1 MNIRYINKSPPHTI
15 YNSSMDEIIIS
26 DQDFDRLWQEAAAEV
41 AVKCIKHKSLR
52 SKNHHPVDPK
62 ECRRSS
68 LPLPKRKSQSQRSAS
83 KHENDAAAA
92 VASSSKKSSRSRRNS
107 TSALELKRRQES
119 NRNPQKPPLSPVVT
133 GEESNSTNTSI
144 SAVNSISGSERGGKP
159 RRRSSVSKV
168 PSLPSFPDMSKLT
181 IHGREDLTVSDLSAL
196 DLVPSS
202 KTSKTNLMDG
212 SVSSLTSAFSGFD
225 SVYTG
230 RSQGKQ
236 ITFNGS
242 SSRSINSSS
251 TPEADTNKKN
261 NTAAQA
267 EAAKY
272 VLQMDKKV
280 ESSQQHQQQQQLV
293 FEIPTTFEVKGH
305 KEHHK
310 QSTGLVLSFGKNN
323 EKDAVMVKEIS
334 PTSLFV
340 GTSLKSG
347 QEVLMINSL
356 RVKCPKQAAKIMK
369 SLSGDLAMYVSEGTR
384 APGMKYIR
392 VRVGHEKKKGSNV
405 RLKPY
410 EDVERLLQA
419 TKDITLETQSN
430 GLVRVAHVDPSGMF
444 RKDLRSGDIVLT
456 VNGTLIKDDE
466 GWKKLILETAS
477 HGVICMLIYSMADLV
492 KGLVNQLLPSWE
504 CAWKSDMEV
513 SISMARK
520 LEGEAKNDVVSFS
533 LLWSADWVCECNQS
547 DEEAVYKSEILPSL
561 EKINWATSLVIKS
574 FVEVSGVQHKQSTFF
589 DVSNAT
595 DRTAEATDDESS
607 YSDQKAR
614 ESQQLTDITIEAV
627 TDDDS
632 DEFGQRLAPRRGTFN
647 ETSSLGKSF
656 MHEIHVDDDSSFE
669 EC

>member
-1 MNIRYINKSPPHTI
+1 
-15 YNSSMDEIIIS
+15 MDEIIIS

-41 AVKCIKHKSLR
+41 AVKCIKHKSLS

-68 LPLPKRKSQSQRSAS
+68 LPLPKRKSQSQQRSAS
-83 KHENDAAAA
+83 KHENGAAAAAA
-92 VASSSKKSSRSRRNS
+92 VASSSKKSSRRSS

-133 GEESNSTNTSI
+133 EEESNSTNNTSI
-144 SAVNSISGSERGGKP
+144 SAVNSISGSERGGEP
-159 RRRSSVSKV
+159 RRRSSISKV

-225 SVYTG
+225 SVYTA
-230 RSQGKQ
+230 RETQGKQ
-236 ITFNGS
+236 IILNGN

-261 NTAAQA
+261 NKAAQA

-369 SLSGDLAMYVSEGTR
+369 SLSGDLTMYVSEGTR

-405 RLKPY
+405 RLKPG
-410 EDVERLLQA
+410 EDMERLLQA
-419 TKDITLETQSN
+419 TKDISLETQSD
-430 GLVRVAHVDPSGMF
+430 GLVRVARVDPSGMF

-504 CAWKSDMEV
+504 SAWKSDTEV
-513 SISMARK
+513 SISRARK

-614 ESQQLTDITIEAV
+614 ESQQLIDPAIEAV

-632 DEFGQRLAPRRGTFN
+632 DELDQRRAPRRGTFN
-647 ETSSLGKSF
+647 ETRAKLGKSF
-656 MHEIHVDDDSSFE
+656 MHEIHADDDSSFE

>member
-1 MNIRYINKSPPHTI
+1 
-15 YNSSMDEIIIS
+15 MDEIIIS

-41 AVKCIKHKSLR
+41 AVKCIKHKSS
-52 SKNHHPVDPK
+52 SKNHHPVVDPK
-62 ECRRSS
+62 ERRRSS
-68 LPLPKRKSQSQRSAS
+68 LPLPKRKSQSQLSAS
-83 KHENDAAAA
+83 KHVNGAAAAA
-92 VASSSKKSSRSRRNS
+92 VASSSKKSSRRSS

-133 GEESNSTNTSI
+133 EEESSSTNNTSI
-144 SAVNSISGSERGGKP
+144 SAVNSISGSERGVEP
-159 RRRSSVSKV
+159 RRRSSISKV
-168 PSLPSFPDMSKLT
+168 PSLPSLPDMSKLT

-225 SVYTG
+225 SVYTA
-230 RSQGKQ
+230 RESQGKQ
-236 ITFNGS
+236 IILNGN

-261 NTAAQA
+261 NKAAQA

-405 RLKPY
+405 RLKPG
-410 EDVERLLQA
+410 EDMERLLQA
-419 TKDITLETQSN
+419 TKDITLETQSD
-430 GLVRVAHVDPSGMF
+430 GLVRVARVDPSGMF

-456 VNGTLIKDDE
+456 VNGTLIQDDE
-466 GWKKLILETAS
+466 RWKKLILETAS
-477 HGVICMLIYSMADLV
+477 RGVICMLVYSMADLV

-504 CAWKSDMEV
+504 SAWKSDTEV
-513 SISMARK
+513 SISRARK

-574 FVEVSGVQHKQSTFF
+574 FVEVSGVQHKQSTLF

-614 ESQQLTDITIEAV
+614 ESQQLIDPAIEAV
-627 TDDDS
+627 TDADS
-632 DEFGQRLAPRRGTFN
+632 DERRAPRRRIFK
-647 ETSSLGKSF
+647 ETSARLGKSF
-656 MHEIHVDDDSSFE
+656 MHEIHADDDSSFE

>member
-1 MNIRYINKSPPHTI
+1 
-15 YNSSMDEIIIS
+15 MDEIIIS

-52 SKNHHPVDPK
+52 SKNHHQPVDPK
-62 ECRRSS
+62 ECRWSS

-83 KHENDAAAA
+83 KHVNDAAAA
-92 VASSSKKSSRSRRNS
+92 VASSSEKSSRSRRNS
-107 TSALELKRRQES
+107 SALELKRRQES

-133 GEESNSTNTSI
+133 EEESNSTNTSI

-225 SVYTG
+225 SVYTA
-230 RSQGKQ
+230 RESQGKQ
-236 ITFNGS
+236 IILNGNS
-242 SSRSINSSS
+242 SSS

-261 NTAAQA
+261 NNAAQA

-280 ESSQQHQQQQQLV
+280 ESSQQQQQLV

-405 RLKPY
+405 RLKPD
-410 EDVERLLQA
+410 EDMERLLQA
-419 TKDITLETQSN
+419 TKDITLETQSD
-430 GLVRVAHVDPSGMF
+430 GLVRVARVDPSGMF
-444 RKDLRSGDIVLT
+444 RKDLRAGDIMLT
-456 VNGTLIKDDE
+456 VNGTFIQDDE

-504 CAWKSDMEV
+504 SAWKSDMEV
-513 SISMARK
+513 SISRARK
-520 LEGEAKNDVVSFS
+520 LEGEVKNDVVSFS

-561 EKINWATSLVIKS
+561 QKINWATSLVIKS

-589 DVSNAT
+589 DVSNTT
-595 DRTAEATDDESS
+595 DRTAEATDDESC
-607 YSDQKAR
+607 YSDQKAG
-614 ESQQLTDITIEAV
+614 ESQQLTDPTIEAV

-632 DEFGQRLAPRRGTFN
+632 DRAPRRGTFN
-647 ETSSLGKSF
+647 ETSARLGKSF
-656 MHEIHVDDDSSFE
+656 MHEIHADDDSSFE

>member
-1 MNIRYINKSPPHTI
+1 
-15 YNSSMDEIIIS
+15 MDEIIS

-41 AVKCIKHKSLR
+41 AVKCIKHRSLS
-52 SKNHHPVDPK
+52 SKHHHHPVDPK

-68 LPLPKRKSQSQRSAS
+68 LPLPKRNSQSQRSVG
-83 KHENDAAAA
+83 KHENN
-92 VASSSKKSSRSRRNS
+92 VASSSKKSSRRSS

-133 GEESNSTNTSI
+133 EEESNGTNTSI
-144 SAVNSISGSERGGKP
+144 SAVNSISGSERGGGGGGGS
-159 RRRSSVSKV
+159 RRRSSISKV

-181 IHGREDLTVSDLSAL
+181 IHGREDLSVSDLSAL
-196 DLVPSS
+196 DLVPSN

-225 SVYTG
+225 SVHTAKE
-230 RSQGKQ
+230 SQGKH
-236 ITFNGS
+236 IILNGNS
-242 SSRSINSSS
+242 SKSINSSS

-261 NTAAQA
+261 NKAAQA

-272 VLQMDKKV
+272 VLQMDKKA
-280 ESSQQHQQQQQLV
+280 ESSHQHQLV

-305 KEHHK
+305 KDHHK
-310 QSTGLVLSFGKNN
+310 QSTGLVLSFGKNY

-334 PTSLFV
+334 PISLFV

-369 SLSGDLAMYVSEGTR
+369 SLSGDLAIYVSEGTR

-405 RLKPY
+405 RLKPD
-410 EDVERLLQA
+410 EDMERLLQA

-430 GLVRVAHVDPSGMF
+430 GLVRVARVDPSGMF
-444 RKDLRSGDIVLT
+444 RKDLRAGDIVLT

-466 GWKKLILETAS
+466 GWKKLILETAT

-504 CAWKSDMEV
+504 SAWKSDMEV
-513 SISMARK
+513 SISRARK
-520 LEGEAKNDVVSFS
+520 QEGEAMNDAVSFS
-533 LLWSADWVCECNQS
+533 LLWSADWVCECNQQS
-547 DEEAVYKSEILPSL
+547 DEEAVYKTEILPSL
-561 EKINWATSLVIKS
+561 EKMNWATSLVIKS
-574 FVEVSGVQHKQSTFF
+574 FVEVSGVQHKQSTFI

-607 YSDQKAR
+607 YSDQKAG
-614 ESQQLTDITIEAV
+614 ESQQLTDPVIEAV
-627 TDDDS
+627 IDDDS
-632 DEFGQRLAPRRGTFN
+632 DELGQRCAPRRGTFKK
-647 ETSSLGKSF
+647 TSAKLGKSF
-656 MHEIHVDDDSSFE
+656 MHEIHADDDSSFE

>member
-1 MNIRYINKSPPHTI
+1 
-15 YNSSMDEIIIS
+15 MDEIIIS

-41 AVKCIKHKSLR
+41 AVKCIKHKSS
-52 SKNHHPVDPK
+52 SKNHHPVVDPK
-62 ECRRSS
+62 ERRRSS
-68 LPLPKRKSQSQRSAS
+68 LPLPKRKSQSQLSAS
-83 KHENDAAAA
+83 KHVNGAAAAA
-92 VASSSKKSSRSRRNS
+92 VASSSKKSSRRSS

-133 GEESNSTNTSI
+133 EEESSSTNNTSI
-144 SAVNSISGSERGGKP
+144 SAVNSISGSERGGEP
-159 RRRSSVSKV
+159 RRRSSISKV
-168 PSLPSFPDMSKLT
+168 PSLPSLPDMSKLT

-225 SVYTG
+225 SVYTA
-230 RSQGKQ
+230 RESQGKQ
-236 ITFNGS
+236 IILNGN

-261 NTAAQA
+261 NKAAQA

-405 RLKPY
+405 RLKPG
-410 EDVERLLQA
+410 EDMERLLQA
-419 TKDITLETQSN
+419 TKDITLETQSD
-430 GLVRVAHVDPSGMF
+430 GLVRVARVDPSGMF

-456 VNGTLIKDDE
+456 VNGTLIQDDE
-466 GWKKLILETAS
+466 RWKKLILETAS
-477 HGVICMLIYSMADLV
+477 RGVICMLVYSMADLV

-504 CAWKSDMEV
+504 SAWKSDTEV
-513 SISMARK
+513 SISRARK

-574 FVEVSGVQHKQSTFF
+574 FVEVSGVQHKQSTLF

-614 ESQQLTDITIEAV
+614 ESQQLIDPAIEAV
-627 TDDDS
+627 TDADS
-632 DEFGQRLAPRRGTFN
+632 DERRAPRRRIFK
-647 ETSSLGKSF
+647 ETSARLGKSF
-656 MHEIHVDDDSSFE
+656 MHEIHADDDSSFE

>member
-1 MNIRYINKSPPHTI
+1 
-15 YNSSMDEIIIS
+15 
-26 DQDFDRLWQEAAAEV
+26 L
-41 AVKCIKHKSLR
+41 
-52 SKNHHPVDPK
+52 
-62 ECRRSS
+62 
-68 LPLPKRKSQSQRSAS
+68 AS

-92 VASSSKKSSRSRRNS
+92 AAAAAAAVASSSKESSRSRRNS

-119 NRNPQKPPLSPVVT
+119 NRNPQKPPLSPPVVT
-133 GEESNSTNTSI
+133 EEESNSTNTSI
-144 SAVNSISGSERGGKP
+144 SAVNSISGSERGGEP

-168 PSLPSFPDMSKLT
+168 PSLPSLPDMSKLT

-202 KTSKTNLMDG
+202 KTSKTNVMDG

-225 SVYTG
+225 SVYTA
-230 RSQGKQ
+230 RESQGKQ
-236 ITFNGS
+236 IILNGN

-261 NTAAQA
+261 NKAAQA

-272 VLQMDKKV
+272 VLQMDKKA

-310 QSTGLVLSFGKNN
+310 QSTGLVLSLGKNN

-369 SLSGDLAMYVSEGTR
+369 SLSGDLAIYVSEGTR

-392 VRVGHEKKKGSNV
+392 VRVGHEKKKGSYV
-405 RLKPY
+405 RLKPD
-410 EDVERLLQA
+410 EDMERLLQA
-419 TKDITLETQSN
+419 TNDIILETQSD
-430 GLVRVAHVDPSGMF
+430 GLVRVARVDPSGMF
-444 RKDLRSGDIVLT
+444 RKDLRAGDIVLT
-456 VNGTLIKDDE
+456 VNGTLIQDEE

-477 HGVICMLIYSMADLV
+477 HGVICVLIYSMADLV

-504 CAWKSDMEV
+504 SAWKSDTEV
-513 SISMARK
+513 SISRARQ

-533 LLWSADWVCECNQS
+533 LLWGADWVCECNQS

-574 FVEVSGVQHKQSTFF
+574 FVEVSGVQYKQSTFF

-607 YSDQKAR
+607 FSDQKAR
-614 ESQQLTDITIEAV
+614 ESQQLTDPTIEAV
-627 TDDDS
+627 TDDDDS
-632 DEFGQRLAPRRGTFN
+632 DELGQRRAPRRGAFN
-647 ETSSLGKSF
+647 ETSARLGKSF
-656 MHEIHVDDDSSFE
+656 MHEIHADDDSSFE

>member
-1 MNIRYINKSPPHTI
+1 
-15 YNSSMDEIIIS
+15 MDEIIS
-26 DQDFDRLWQEAAAEV
+26 DQDFDRLWQEAAAEA
-41 AVKCIKHKSLR
+41 AVKCIKHKSLS
-52 SKNHHPVDPK
+52 SKNHHNPVDPK

-68 LPLPKRKSQSQRSAS
+68 LPLPKRKSQSQRLAS
-83 KHENDAAAA
+83 KHENGAAA
-92 VASSSKKSSRSRRNS
+92 VASSSKKSSRSRRSS

-133 GEESNSTNTSI
+133 EEESNSTNTSI
-144 SAVNSISGSERGGKP
+144 SAVNSISGSERGGES
-159 RRRSSVSKV
+159 RRRSSISKV

-181 IHGREDLTVSDLSAL
+181 IHGREDLSVSDLSAL

-202 KTSKTNLMDG
+202 KTSKKNLMDG

-225 SVYTG
+225 SVYTA
-230 RSQGKQ
+230 RESQGKQ
-236 ITFNGS
+236 IILNGN

-251 TPEADTNKKN
+251 TPEADTNKRN
-261 NTAAQA
+261 NKAAQA
-267 EAAKY
+267 DAAKY
-272 VLQMDKKV
+272 VLHMDKKV

-323 EKDAVMVKEIS
+323 ENDAVMVKEIS

-369 SLSGDLAMYVSEGTR
+369 SLSGDLAIYVSEGTR

-405 RLKPY
+405 RLKPD
-410 EDVERLLQA
+410 EDMERLLQA

-430 GLVRVAHVDPSGMF
+430 GLVRVARVDPSGMF
-444 RKDLRSGDIVLT
+444 RKDLRAGDIVLT
-456 VNGTLIKDDE
+456 VNGNLIQDDE

-477 HGVICMLIYSMADLV
+477 HGVICILIYSMADLV
-492 KGLVNQLLPSWE
+492 KGLVNQLLPSYE
-504 CAWKSDMEV
+504 IDWKSDMEV
-513 SISMARK
+513 SISRARK

-561 EKINWATSLVIKS
+561 QKINWATSLVIKS
-574 FVEVSGVQHKQSTFF
+574 FVEVIGVQHKQSTFF

-614 ESQQLTDITIEAV
+614 ESQQLTDPTIEAV
-627 TDDDS
+627 TDDD
-632 DEFGQRLAPRRGTFN
+632 ELGQRLAPRRGTFN
-647 ETSSLGKSF
+647 ETRARLGKSF